1 MKQATKTEPVQDI
14 PTAAAIA
21 ADTMK
26 GDMRDLVLDRIK
38 NLKKPWQQMPEH
50 EQKNLVW
57 DIERAVEAAI
67 TQAVEIIAADK
78 RPVIKATLEKCTV
91 KDGIDATLKLSKH
104 DPQRHSLI
112 DATGATVMIAFANAN
127 AFMGKREDAK
137 TDADQPTIFDK
148 TDQGADAARDPVA
161 A

>member
-1 MKQATKTEPVQDI
+1 MKPTTKTEPVQDI
-14 PTAAAIA
+14 PTAQDIA

-26 GDMRDLVLDRIK
+26 GDLRDMLLDRIK
-38 NLKKPWQQMPEH
+38 NLPKPWQQMT
-50 EQKNLVW
+50 EQQQKDMVW
-57 DIERAVEAAI
+57 SIERAVEGAI

-112 DATGATVMIAFANAN
+112 DATGATVMIAVASADD
-127 AFMGKREDAK
+127 FMGEREPAK
-137 TDADQPTIFDK
+137 TDPDEPVFDG
-148 TDQGADAARDPVA
+148 TEQGADAARDPVA